1 MHLRELPTPA
11 VVIDLD
17 VVERN
22 LDRMAAY
29 CRSHD
34 LQLRPHTK
42 THKTIEIANMQLE
55 RGALGLAVAKVGEA
69 EVMVQSNTKQI
80 LVAHPIFGQEQL
92 QRLSRIAQEIDILI
106 AVDDEATVCAISQAA
121 VRHGCNFGILV
132 EFDSGFRRCGLPP
145 GPACV
150 QLAQV
155 IEKLPGVSMRGL
167 MTYFGNIWGTA
178 QQREEQTDKTALA
191 VEEAVDV
198 FRAASSPLEIV
209 SGGSTPAAD
218 FSHRMPGLTEIRP
231 GTYVFND
238 LNTYYQR
245 ACLLEDCAVRV
256 ITTVIST
263 AIPDQAILDAGSK
276 TLSHDT
282 LGSGPM
288 KGYGYIVEEPTVP
301 LLRLN
306 EEHGYLDT
314 TQSRRFHVGEVL
326 SIIPNHV
333 CTCIN
338 MHDEVFFI
346 RNQQVMGS
354 CKVAARGKVR

>member
-11 VVIDLD
+11 VVVDLD

-29 CRSHD
+29 CRTHD

-55 RGALGLAVAKVGEA
+55 RGALGLTVAKVGEA
-69 EVMVQSNTKQI
+69 EVMAQSDAKQI
-80 LVAHPIFGQEQL
+80 LVAHPIFGQEPL
-92 QRLSRIAQEIDILI
+92 QRLARVGHEIDVLI
-106 AVDDEATVCAISQAA
+106 AVDDEATIRAISDAA

-132 EFDSGFRRCGLPP
+132 EFDAGFRRCGLPP
-145 GPACV
+145 GAACIE
-150 QLAQV
+150 LAQIV
-155 IEKLPGVSMRGL
+155 ERFPGVVMRGL

-178 QQREEQTDKTALA
+178 QERKAQADRTALA
-191 VEEAVDV
+191 VEEAVDA
-198 FRAASSPLEIV
+198 FRAARIPLEIV
-209 SGGSTPAAD
+209 SGGSTPAAA
-218 FSHRMPGLTEIRP
+218 FSHLIPGLTEIRP

-238 LNTYYQR
+238 LNTFYQG
-245 ACLLEDCAVRV
+245 ACALEDCAVRV
-256 ITTVIST
+256 LTTVIST
-263 AIPDQAILDAGSK
+263 AVPNQAIIDAGSK
-276 TLSHDT
+276 TMSHDA
-282 LGSGPM
+282 LGAGPM
-288 KGYGYIVEEPTVP
+288 KGYGYIVEEPGVP

-314 TQSRRFHVGEVL
+314 AGARRFHVGEVL

-338 MHDEVFFI
+338 MHDEVFFV
-346 RNQQVMGS
+346 RDEQVVGS
-354 CKVAARGKVR
+354 CRVAARGKVR